1 VGGNLCAPPG
11 AESPRGDLQAPL
23 MALAAR
29 VRSTGAD
36 GERSEPV
43 DEFLAGAGGAPRLV
57 LAIEFDRP
65 SSAAYLSQ
73 RRAHAHSYAVMSV
86 ACARSGDSARVA
98 AGGIG
103 PRARRLQGVESAL
116 VDGAS
121 PHEAAAR
128 ALDGVDPQDDAL
140 ASAWYRREVL
150 PTLVTRALEQL
161 GGG

>member
-1 VGGNLCAPPG
+1 MGRL
-11 AESPRGDLQAPL
+11 RDKIILI
-23 MALAAR
+23 
-29 VRSTGAD
+29 TG
-36 GERSEPV
+36 
-43 DEFLAGAGGAPRLV
+43 
-57 LAIEFDRP
+57 
-65 SSAAYLSQ
+65 
-73 RRAHAHSYAVMSV
+73 
-86 ACARSGDSARVA
+86 A